1 MAVCLVLSTISPD
14 IQLDIIN
21 MTVTFALA
29 SLAASASAA
38 MALWS
43 WTGSLTSLLQH
54 GYSRLVISNYG
65 DRVQAGRLR
74 GAPDSRYGV
83 LQYTRKTNHSRGPS
97 SLRPLQHVSKAK
109 KLCLELPLVSL
120 VPSNAQCQM
129 PFLHFHS
136 LDLHTPRVGG
146 VVKGV
151 LHPLGDLLPSTKHRG
166 YCRLENMNIFYRN

>member
-1 MAVCLVLSTISPD
+1 
-14 IQLDIIN
+14 

-83 LQYTRKTNHSRGPS
+83 LQYTQNKSFTRTLFTSSTSTCIQGKEALSGAPMSIPGP
-97 SLRPLQHVSKAK
+97 K
-109 KLCLELPLVSL
+109 
-120 VPSNAQCQM
+120 
-129 PFLHFHS
+129 
-136 LDLHTPRVGG
+136 
-146 VVKGV
+146 
-151 LHPLGDLLPSTKHRG
+151 
-166 YCRLENMNIFYRN
+166 